1 MDCYGHS
8 ALYCIFIIGTCIWHC
23 LGASYCDDRGCFQFV
38 TSTSRYYLYQW
49 PVTMSVIVVI
59 SIFITLCTCTL
70 VMWIRDVLRDYDTQR
85 RRRAL
90 RRRQT
95 AATAG
100 AAAAGG
106 NQQQQPQPQQQQQQQ
121 GGGGGGG
128 AGRTGQLRRPVM
140 MPRPPY
146 SAAATDLAAGV
157 APPTRDSEDRATPTP
172 SDFSV
177 STSATGVQDLTTSSQ
192 MGKTRTRSPILNS
205 HNPQI
210 LHTCCTC
217 FNER

>member
-1 MDCYGHS
+1 
-8 ALYCIFIIGTCIWHC
+8 
-23 LGASYCDDRGCFQFV
+23 
-38 TSTSRYYLYQW
+38 
-49 PVTMSVIVVI
+49 MSVIVVI

-95 AATAG
+95 AATAA

-106 NQQQQPQPQQQQQQQ
+106 NQQQQPQQQQQQQQQQ
-121 GGGGGGG
+121 GGGAG
-128 AGRTGQLRRPVM
+128 AGRTGQPRRPVVI
-140 MPRPPY
+140 PRPPY
-146 SAAATDLAAGV
+146 SAAAADLAAGV
-157 APPTRDSEDRATPTP
+157 ALPTRDSEDRATPTP

-177 STSATGVQDLTTSSQ
+177 STAATGVQDLTTSSQ
-192 MGKTRTRSPILNS
+192 MGKTRTRSPSSELLT
-205 HNPQI
+205 QI
-210 LHTCCTC
+210 LHTRCTC